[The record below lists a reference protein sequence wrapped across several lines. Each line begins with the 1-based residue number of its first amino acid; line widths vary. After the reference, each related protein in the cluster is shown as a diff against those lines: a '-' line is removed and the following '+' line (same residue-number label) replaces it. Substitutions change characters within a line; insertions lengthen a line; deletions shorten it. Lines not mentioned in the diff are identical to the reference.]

1 MVENIYS
8 INKLKEEL
16 LLNDKQIKI
25 LFQLPPD
32 EQREYLI
39 ERKMRVDIMNALI
52 ASGTDKEEAKKVL
65 TDTEGWFVVEED
77 ELGNKR
83 ERPLYQ

>member
-16 LLNDKQIKI
+16 LLNDEQIKI

-32 EQREYLI
+32 EQREFLI